1 MGNYNIQPVK
11 YKYEQSSLHGT
22 PGVDKSGAMLAKGL
36 GQAFT
41 TLQNHFL
48 KEEAVTREI
57 ESNKQAQNIDSKAR
71 AGIAERQAEAN
82 GDPTIGTSDSMDIQ
96 RSFYD
101 TFIQAE
107 IDKISNRKL
116 RQQTKK
122 NLIGK
127 RGAIWTGVSK
137 WGIKREAIK
146 ALNSSTELL
155 NEIAYNAE
163 YIEDLDELESSDGL
177 VQQALKAGQLAA
189 PLLSD
194 KNRKEI
200 LYASRTMAY
209 RGYITGRKRDNPLTA
224 LEEYVTK
231 LQKHFD
237 PEDNTRIL
245 KELNNAVKGLDDT
258 VNMSLL
264 YARTS
269 WEQEIIKP
277 LFLNDNPK
285 QIFEIYN
292 DLKEEGKLTQALARN
307 IETLFKNAGKNKK
320 LSENF
325 RLDLTADIIADFKNL
340 KKDIE
345 KGIFPGLEKLEILQN
360 KIFQATPLII
370 SRTKAAE
377 MMSVLSPPTK
387 QELLQYVQNP
397 PGWLRDLNPF
407 SEKRTMEAFDDKHTY
422 WKLYFPNVDFKTGK
436 FDIQAEQKMKV
447 KSSFKGILDAAG
459 VMWLG
464 FTGVFNR
471 HVNTAVAGLDKVET
485 YVNALKNYVPKI
497 HHDEIKVQMANALLS
512 KYAAWRNNPENLIG
526 EMNMSHV
533 DEMLDDII
541 NSDFMEGKIKIPDEG
556 LPFITP
562 NGSRV
567 KVMPNGKIEPIPD
580 IVLPKG
586 YTKVKVGSKPAR

>member
-397 PGWLRDLNPF
+397 PAWWKDLNPF

-562 NGSRV
+562 NGNKV
-567 KVMPNGKIEPIPD
+567 KVMPNGKIEPIHD

>member
-48 KEEAVTREI
+48 KEEAITREI
-57 ESNKQAQNIDSKAR
+57 EANKQAQNIDSKAR

-155 NEIAYNAE
+155 NEIAFNAE
-163 YIEDLDELESSDGL
+163 YVEELNELESPDGL

-200 LYASRTMAY
+200 LYASQTMAY
-209 RGYITGRKRDNPLTA
+209 RGYITGRKRDNPLAA
-224 LEEYVTK
+224 LDEYVTK

-264 YARTS
+264 YTRTS
-269 WEQEIIKP
+269 WENTIIKS
-277 LFLNDNPK
+277 LFLNDDPK

-387 QELLQYVQNP
+387 QELLQYVQHP

-459 VMWLG
+459 VMWMG

-485 YVNALKNYVPKI
+485 YVNALKNYVPKMQ
-497 HHDEIKVQMANALLS
+497 HDEIKVQMANALLS

-562 NGSRV
+562 NGNRV
-567 KVMPNGKIEPIPD
+567 KVMPNGKIEPIHD

>member
-57 ESNKQAQNIDSKAR
+57 EANKQAQNIDSKAR

-163 YIEDLDELESSDGL
+163 YIEDLDELELPDGL
-177 VQQALKAGQLAA
+177 VEQAKKAGHLAA

-200 LYASRTMAY
+200 LYASQTMAY
-209 RGYITGRKRDNPLTA
+209 RGYITGRKRDNPIAA
-224 LEEYVTK
+224 LNEYIEK

-264 YARTS
+264 YRRTS
-269 WEQEIIKP
+269 WEKDILNQVI
-277 LFLNDNPK
+277 LNDDPK
-285 QIFEIYN
+285 QIFEVYN
-292 DLKEEGKLTQALARN
+292 NLKEKGILTQALARN
-307 IETLFKNAGKNKK
+307 FETMFKNAGKNKK

-325 RLDLTADIIADFKNL
+325 SINMTADIIADFKNV
-340 KKDIE
+340 KKDLE
-345 KGIFPGLEKLEILQN
+345 KGVFPGLEKLVILQD
-360 KIFQATPLII
+360 KIFQATPLVL

-377 MMSVLSPPTK
+377 MMSVLSTPTK

-397 PGWLRDLNPF
+397 PAWWKDLNPF

-422 WKLYFPNVDFKTGK
+422 WNLYFPNVDFKTGK

-459 VMWLG
+459 VMWMGL
-464 FTGVFNR
+464 TGVFSR

-567 KVMPNGKIEPIPD
+567 KVMPDGTIETIPD
-580 IVLPKG
+580 IVLPK
-586 YTKVKVGSKPAR
+586 

>member
-48 KEEAVTREI
+48 KEEAITREI
-57 ESNKQAQNIDSKAR
+57 EANKQAQNIDSKAR

-155 NEIAYNAE
+155 NEIAFNAE
-163 YIEDLDELESSDGL
+163 YVEELNELESPDGL

-200 LYASRTMAY
+200 LYASQTMAY
-209 RGYITGRKRDNPLTA
+209 RGYITGRKRDNPLAA
-224 LEEYVTK
+224 LDEYVTK

-245 KELNNAVKGLDDT
+245 KELHNAVKGLDDT

-264 YARTS
+264 YTRTS
-269 WEQEIIKP
+269 WENTIIKS
-277 LFLNDNPK
+277 LFLNDDPK

-459 VMWLG
+459 VMWMG

-485 YVNALKNYVPKI
+485 YVNALKNYVPKMQ
-497 HHDEIKVQMANALLS
+497 HDEIKVQMANALLS

-556 LPFITP
+556 LPFLTP
-562 NGSRV
+562 NGNKV
-567 KVMPNGKIEPIPD
+567 KVMPNGKIEPIHD

>member
-22 PGVDKSGAMLAKGL
+22 PGVDKSGAMLTKGL

-155 NEIAYNAE
+155 NEIAFNAE
-163 YIEDLDELESSDGL
+163 YVEELNELESPDGL

-209 RGYITGRKRDNPLTA
+209 RGYITGRKRDNPLAA
-224 LEEYVTK
+224 LDEYITK

-237 PEDNTRIL
+237 PEDNIRIL

-269 WEQEIIKP
+269 WEQKIIKP
-277 LFLNDNPK
+277 LFLNDDPK

-307 IETLFKNAGKNKK
+307 IETLFKNAGKNKQ

-370 SRTKAAE
+370 SRTKAAD

-397 PGWLRDLNPF
+397 PAWWKDLNPF

-459 VMWLG
+459 VMWIGL
-464 FTGVFNR
+464 TGVFSR

-485 YVNALKNYVPKI
+485 YVNALKNYVPKMQ
-497 HHDEIKVQMANALLS
+497 HDEIKVQMANALLS

-556 LPFITP
+556 LPLLTP
-562 NGSRV
+562 NGNKV
-567 KVMPNGKIEPIPD
+567 KVMPNGKIEPIHD

-586 YTKVKVGSKPAR
+586 YTKINVGSKPDR

>member
-155 NEIAYNAE
+155 NEIAFNAE
-163 YIEDLDELESSDGL
+163 YVEELNELESPDGL

-209 RGYITGRKRDNPLTA
+209 RGYITGRKRDNPLAA
-224 LEEYVTK
+224 LDEYVTK

-245 KELNNAVKGLDDT
+245 KELHNAVKGLDDT

-269 WEQEIIKP
+269 WESTIIKS
-277 LFLNDNPK
+277 LFLNDDPK

-459 VMWLG
+459 VMWMG

-485 YVNALKNYVPKI
+485 YVNALKNYVPKMQ
-497 HHDEIKVQMANALLS
+497 HDEIKVQMANALLS

-556 LPFITP
+556 LPLLTP
-562 NGSRV
+562 NGNKV
-567 KVMPNGKIEPIPD
+567 KVMPNGKIEPIHD

>member
-57 ESNKQAQNIDSKAR
+57 EANKQAQNIDSKAR

-107 IDKISNRKL
+107 IDKIPNRKL

-397 PGWLRDLNPF
+397 PAWWKDLNPF

-562 NGSRV
+562 NGNKV
-567 KVMPNGKIEPIPD
+567 KVMPNGKIEPIHD

>member
-556 LPFITP
+556 LPFLTP
-562 NGSRV
+562 NGNKV
-567 KVMPNGKIEPIPD
+567 KVMPNGKIEPIHD

>member
-163 YIEDLDELESSDGL
+163 YIEDLNELESSDGL
-177 VQQALKAGQLAA
+177 VEQAKKAGHLAA

-533 DEMLDDII
+533 DEMLEDII

>member
-57 ESNKQAQNIDSKAR
+57 EANKQAQNIDSKAR

-209 RGYITGRKRDNPLTA
+209 RGYITGRKRDNPFAA
-224 LEEYVTK
+224 LDEYVTK

-285 QIFEIYN
+285 QIYEIYN
-292 DLKEEGKLTQALARN
+292 DLREEGTLTQALARN

-325 RLDLTADIIADFKNL
+325 SLNLTADIIADFKNL

-345 KGIFPGLEKLEILQN
+345 KGIFPGLEKLVTLQD

-397 PGWLRDLNPF
+397 PAWWKDLNPF

-422 WKLYFPNVDFKTGK
+422 WNLYFPNVDFKTGK

-497 HHDEIKVQMANALLS
+497 QHDEIKVQMANALLS

-562 NGSRV
+562 NGNKV
-567 KVMPNGKIEPIPD
+567 KVMPNGKIEPIHD

>member
-556 LPFITP
+556 LPLLTP
-562 NGSRV
+562 NGNKV
-567 KVMPNGKIEPIPD
+567 KVMPNGKIEPIHD

>member
-107 IDKISNRKL
+107 IDKIPNRKL

-562 NGSRV
+562 NGNKV
-567 KVMPNGKIEPIPD
+567 KVMPNGKIEPIHD

>member
-397 PGWLRDLNPF
+397 PAWWKDLNPF

-556 LPFITP
+556 LPLLTP
-562 NGSRV
+562 NGNKV
-567 KVMPNGKIEPIPD
+567 KVMPNGKIEPIHD

>member
-155 NEIAYNAE
+155 NEIAFNAE
-163 YIEDLDELESSDGL
+163 YVEELNELESPDGL

-209 RGYITGRKRDNPLTA
+209 RGYITGRKRDNPLAA
-224 LEEYVTK
+224 LDEYVTK

-245 KELNNAVKGLDDT
+245 KELHNAVKGLDDT

-269 WEQEIIKP
+269 WEQKIIKP
-277 LFLNDNPK
+277 LFLNDDPK

-459 VMWLG
+459 VMWMG

-485 YVNALKNYVPKI
+485 YVNALKNYVPKMQ
-497 HHDEIKVQMANALLS
+497 HDEIKVQMANALLS

-556 LPFITP
+556 LPLLTP
-562 NGSRV
+562 NGNKV
-567 KVMPNGKIEPIPD
+567 KVMPNGKIEPIHD

>member
-71 AGIAERQAEAN
+71 AGIAESQAEAN
-82 GDPTIGTSDSMDIQ
+82 GNPTIGTSDSMDIQ

-107 IDKISNRKL
+107 IDKIPNRKL

-155 NEIAYNAE
+155 NEIAFNAE
-163 YIEDLDELESSDGL
+163 YVEELNELESPDGL

-209 RGYITGRKRDNPLTA
+209 RGYITGRKRDNPLAA
-224 LEEYVTK
+224 LDEYVTK

-269 WEQEIIKP
+269 WEQKIIKP
-277 LFLNDNPK
+277 LFLNDDPK

-459 VMWLG
+459 VMWMGL
-464 FTGVFNR
+464 TGVFSR

-485 YVNALKNYVPKI
+485 YVNALKNYVPKMQ
-497 HHDEIKVQMANALLS
+497 HDEIKVQMANALLS

-556 LPFITP
+556 LPLLTP
-562 NGSRV
+562 NGNKV
-567 KVMPNGKIEPIPD
+567 KVMPNGKIEPIHD

>member
-163 YIEDLDELESSDGL
+163 YIEDLDELESPDGL

-200 LYASRTMAY
+200 LYASQTMAY
-209 RGYITGRKRDNPLTA
+209 RGYITGRKRDNPLAA
-224 LEEYVTK
+224 LDEYVTK

-269 WEQEIIKP
+269 WEQKIIKP
-277 LFLNDNPK
+277 LFLNDDPK
-285 QIFEIYN
+285 QIYEIYN

-459 VMWLG
+459 VMWMG

-556 LPFITP
+556 LPFLTP
-562 NGSRV
+562 NGNKV
-567 KVMPNGKIEPIPD
+567 KVMPNGKIEPIHD

>member
-155 NEIAYNAE
+155 NEIAFNAE
-163 YIEDLDELESSDGL
+163 YVEELNELESPDGL

-209 RGYITGRKRDNPLTA
+209 RGYITGRKRDNPLAA
-224 LEEYVTK
+224 LDEYVTK

-245 KELNNAVKGLDDT
+245 KELHNAVKGLDDT

-269 WEQEIIKP
+269 WEQKIIKP

-459 VMWLG
+459 VMWMG

-556 LPFITP
+556 LPFLTP
-562 NGSRV
+562 NGNKV
-567 KVMPNGKIEPIPD
+567 KVMPNGKIEPIHD